1 MNKEL
6 CFILEN
12 KNVYLDHILVDYEY
26 VPIFLLC
33 KDDECQYYLALCTN
47 IENGEYCNEGCNLK
61 SENVLESCFW

>member
-33 KDDECQYYLALCTN
+33 KDDECQYYLELFTN
-47 IENGEYCNEGCNLK
+47 IEIVE
-61 SENVLESCFW
+61 

>member
-47 IENGEYCNEGCNLK
+47 VNYP
-61 SENVLESCFW
+61 SHAVQ

>member
-26 VPIFLLC
+26 VPIF
-33 KDDECQYYLALCTN
+33 YYVKTMSVN
-47 IENGEYCNEGCNLK
+47 IIWHY
-61 SENVLESCFW
+61 VRI